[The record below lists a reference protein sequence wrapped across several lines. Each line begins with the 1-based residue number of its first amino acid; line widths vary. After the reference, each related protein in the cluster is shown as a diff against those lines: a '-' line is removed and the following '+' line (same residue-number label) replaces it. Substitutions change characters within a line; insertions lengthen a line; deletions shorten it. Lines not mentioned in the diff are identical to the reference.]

1 MVYEQSSFY
10 IVIKSIIITT
20 LVSLNHE
27 YLMIFFFFLLSLALY
42 LCTVD
47 FGIFLLCIMSTG
59 VIL

>member
-27 YLMIFFFFLLSLALY
+27 YLMIFFLLSLALY

-47 FGIFLLCIMSTG
+47 FGIFLLCLMSTG